1 MVEEFWDEDNAGFF
15 FTGTSHEKL
24 IVRSKDYFDNATPSG
39 NSVAASVLLRLG
51 ILTDSEHFRNL
62 AVSVFREVADS
73 IRKYPSGFG
82 YALSGLDFLLS
93 TPKEVAII
101 APEQSSLKTF
111 VRAAWDRYLPNKV
124 VASALSG
131 DSAAI
136 GSVVLLQNR
145 NVVEG
150 KTAAYVCQ
158 NYTCKEPVT
167 EIAAFAEQLSE

>member
-1 MVEEFWDEDNAGFF
+1 
-15 FTGTSHEKL
+15 
-24 IVRSKDYFDNATPSG
+24 
-39 NSVAASVLLRLG
+39 LRLG

-111 VRAAWDRYLPNKV
+111 VRVAWERYLPNKV

-145 NVVEG
+145 NLVQG